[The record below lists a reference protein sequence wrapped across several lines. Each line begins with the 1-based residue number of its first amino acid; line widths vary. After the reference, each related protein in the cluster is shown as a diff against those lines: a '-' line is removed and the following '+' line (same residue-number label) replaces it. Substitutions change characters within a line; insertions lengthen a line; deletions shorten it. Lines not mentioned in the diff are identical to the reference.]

1 MIGTNRAIDIGP
13 DGVLPSSVPAITV
26 QGLWRRYCA
35 GRGRTEKVFDAVR
48 GVDLTVHHGEVF
60 ALLGTNGAG
69 KTSTVEV
76 IEGLAPPS
84 EGNVRVLGQDP
95 YAERHLVRPC
105 TGILL
110 QSSGF
115 PPALTVREM
124 ARMWHGT
131 LRSPYPIDDMLDAVG
146 LDHSSHLLTANLSGG
161 ERRRLDLALTL
172 MTRADVLILD
182 EPTTGL
188 DPDSRHRMWTLIR
201 ERVAGGAA
209 ALITTHYLEEAEKF
223 ADRLAVMHAGRIA
236 RQGTLREIVSN
247 APARITFNCPPGLS
261 LSDLRVP
268 AARIMSER
276 GAHTTRI
283 LIETAD
289 LQGALAAT
297 LAWAGPRV
305 LDDLQARS
313 ASLEQAFLSLSD
325 TEES

>member
-1 MIGTNRAIDIGP
+1 MGTNQAIDNGP
-13 DGVLPSSVPAITV
+13 DSVLPSSVPAITV
-26 QGLWRRYCA
+26 QGLWRRYRA
-35 GRGRTEKVFDAVR
+35 GTGHAKKVFDAVR

-69 KTSTVEV
+69 KTSTVEI

-84 EGNVRVLGQDP
+84 KGSVHVLGHAP
-95 YAERHLVRPC
+95 YTERHLVRAR
-105 TGILL
+105 TGTLL

-146 LDHSSHLLTANLSGG
+146 LGHSSHVLIASLSGG

-188 DPDSRHRMWTLIR
+188 DPESRHRMWTLIR
-201 ERVAGGAA
+201 ERVTGGAA
-209 ALITTHYLEEAEKF
+209 ALITTHYLEEAEEF
-223 ADRLAVMHAGRIA
+223 ADRLAVMNAGRIA

-261 LSDLRVP
+261 LSDLRIP
-268 AARIMSER
+268 AARITSEP
-276 GAHTTRI
+276 GAHLTRI

-289 LQGALAAT
+289 LQGTLAAT
-297 LAWAGPRV
+297 LAWAGPHV
-305 LDDLQARS
+305 LDDLKARS
-313 ASLEQAFLSLSD
+313 ASLEQAFLSLSE

>member
-1 MIGTNRAIDIGP
+1 MGTNQAIGP
-13 DGVLPSSVPAITV
+13 DGVVPSSVPAITV
-26 QGLWRRYCA
+26 QGLWRRYRA
-35 GRGRTEKVFDAVR
+35 GTGRAKKVFDAVR
-48 GVDLTVHHGEVF
+48 GVDLTVHQGEVF

-69 KTSTVEV
+69 KTSTVEI

-84 EGNVRVLGQDP
+84 EGSVHVLGRAP
-95 YAERHLVRPC
+95 YTERHLLRPR

-146 LDHSSHLLTANLSGG
+146 LDHSSRVLIASLSGG

-172 MTRADVLILD
+172 MTRAEVLILD

-188 DPDSRHRMWTLIR
+188 DPESRHRMWTLIR

-209 ALITTHYLEEAEKF
+209 ALITTHYLEEAEEF

-268 AARIMSER
+268 AARITSER
-276 GAHTTRI
+276 GAHPTRI

-297 LAWAGPRV
+297 LAWAGPHV

-313 ASLEQAFLSLSD
+313 ASLEQAFLSLSE